1 MIMVRSTG
9 GNGFL
14 IKGRTYPCLYFEI
27 RTWLEPRS
35 WGINVWS
42 KRTWGRNVW
51 SKTTSR
57 KTANNCSEPPWERL
71 FL

>member
-1 MIMVRSTG
+1 MFI
-9 GNGFL
+9 
-14 IKGRTYPCLYFEI
+14 
-27 RTWLEPRS
+27 TWLEPRS